1 MQIRVLPKTLL
12 GRWSVGLGVAFI
24 LLQLLSGILTGLGG
38 VGPGPIGPMIG
49 VAFGV
54 SGIAALVTGLI
65 SVIRSKE
72 RSILVVLAMLV
83 GLFCVFFFLGEF
95 LFPH

>member
-12 GRWSVGLGVAFI
+12 GRWSVGLGIAFI
-24 LLQLLSGILTGLGG
+24 LLLLLSGILTGVGG

-72 RSILVVLAMLV
+72 RSILVFLAMLV
-83 GLFCVFFFLGEF
+83 GLFCLFFFLGEF